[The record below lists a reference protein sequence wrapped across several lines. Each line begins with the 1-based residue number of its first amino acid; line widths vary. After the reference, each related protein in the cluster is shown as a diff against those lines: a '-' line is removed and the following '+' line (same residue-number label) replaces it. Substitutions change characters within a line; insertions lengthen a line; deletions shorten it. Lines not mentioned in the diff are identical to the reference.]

1 MKCALSFSDTAT
13 IKLLCLIL
21 RLASNFS
28 LECVPGKIYEFL
40 DSVMGEGWFKLH
52 QLVKKIQKTKIS
64 CLENLL
70 EKGVFGPKK
79 LKTT

>member
-1 MKCALSFSDTAT
+1 
-13 IKLLCLIL
+13 
-21 RLASNFS
+21 
-28 LECVPGKIYEFL
+28 
-40 DSVMGEGWFKLH
+40 MGEGWFKLQ